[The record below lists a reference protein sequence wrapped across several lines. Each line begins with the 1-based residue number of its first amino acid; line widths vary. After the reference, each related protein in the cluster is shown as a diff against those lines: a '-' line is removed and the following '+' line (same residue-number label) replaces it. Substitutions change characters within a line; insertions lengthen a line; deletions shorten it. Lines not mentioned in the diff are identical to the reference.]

1 MAMEDEKVKKVR
13 RDLEIKAAIRDFPK
27 VPKLYVEWMWDVV
40 DSMSKEEQDEII
52 QKGLWEVPG
61 KFTPMKETVEN
72 KNNDICYSNGSHCKC
87 V

>member
-52 QKGLWEVPG
+52 SKGLWEVPG

-72 KNNDICYSNGSHCKC
+72 KNNAVCYSNGSHCKC